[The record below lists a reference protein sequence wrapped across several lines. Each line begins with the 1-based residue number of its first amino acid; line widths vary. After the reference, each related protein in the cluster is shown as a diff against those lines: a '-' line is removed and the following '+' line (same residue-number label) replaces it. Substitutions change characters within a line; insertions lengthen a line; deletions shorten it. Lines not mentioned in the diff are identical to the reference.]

1 MITSTIFD
9 VDYRMGTV
17 LARDWGLIV
26 LRGLL
31 GIAIGII
38 ALVQPL
44 ATVGALVL
52 LFAIYSVA
60 EGIAALVSAVRAARA
75 RQKWGWLLFL
85 GFVSLGAAAA
95 ALLMPL
101 IAIGVFLLILAF
113 WAIVGGGALLFAAF
127 RLPID
132 HGRWWLA
139 TAGLLSLVWGI
150 LLLVE
155 PVAGVLALTLWFG
168 AYTLGFGIILVIL
181 GLTLRQRHRRR
192 IG

>member
-31 GIAIGII
+31 GITIGII

-127 RLPID
+127 RRPID

>member
-1 MITSTIFD
+1 MITSTMFE
-9 VDYRMGTV
+9 VDYRMGAV

-31 GIAIGII
+31 GITIGII
-38 ALVQPL
+38 ALILPL
-44 ATVGALVL
+44 ATVAALVL
-52 LFAIYSVA
+52 LFAIYSIA

-75 RQKWGWLLFL
+75 RQNWGWLLIL
-85 GFVSLGAAAA
+85 GVASLGAAAA

-127 RLPID
+127 RLPVD

-139 TAGLLSLVWGI
+139 AAGLLSLVWGI
-150 LLLVE
+150 LLLLE

-168 AYTLGFGIILVIL
+168 AYTLSFGIILVML
-181 GLTLRQRHRRR
+181 GITLRQRRRHQ